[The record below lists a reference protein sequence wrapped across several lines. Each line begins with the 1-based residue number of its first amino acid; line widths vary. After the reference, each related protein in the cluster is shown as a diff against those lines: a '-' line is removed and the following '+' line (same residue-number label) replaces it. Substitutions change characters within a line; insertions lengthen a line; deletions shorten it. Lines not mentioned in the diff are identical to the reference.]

1 LSASCFKAQK
11 GWRNPVNFLQ
21 PAAKLAAFSLG
32 ECCNFVNMGLFPH
45 IEIGPNGSFI
55 PNIGQNSQAMFPI
68 DHIGIAVASLE
79 KSVPLF
85 EKLLQSSCYKIE
97 EVETEK
103 VKTAFFSTGNT
114 KVELLESTDPDGVIA
129 GFIAKKGEGMHH
141 IAFEVPDIRQEME
154 RLAKEGFQI
163 LNPEPKMG
171 ADNKLVCFLHPKST
185 NGVLVELCQ
194 SV

>member
-1 LSASCFKAQK
+1 
-11 GWRNPVNFLQ
+11 
-21 PAAKLAAFSLG
+21 
-32 ECCNFVNMGLFPH
+32 
-45 IEIGPNGSFI
+45 
-55 PNIGQNSQAMFPI
+55 MFPI
-68 DHIGIAVASLE
+68 DHIGIAVTSLE

-85 EKLLQSSCYKIE
+85 EKLLQSNCYKIE

-141 IAFEVPDIRQEME
+141 IAFEVPDIRREME
-154 RLAKEGFQI
+154 RLVNEGFQI
-163 LNPEPKMG
+163 LNPEPKKG